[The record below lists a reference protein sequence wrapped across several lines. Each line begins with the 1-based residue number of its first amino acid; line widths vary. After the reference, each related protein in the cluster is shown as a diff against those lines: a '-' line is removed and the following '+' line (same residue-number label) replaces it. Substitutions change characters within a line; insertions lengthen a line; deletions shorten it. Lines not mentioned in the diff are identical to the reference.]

1 LKKKHQPQQH
11 EDLLR
16 TAKTKVTKPRLAVL
30 KCLGES
36 DNALSPK
43 DILEIIKND
52 SELEQTDLVTVYR
65 ILDAFSKIDLV
76 HQVHPSG
83 GYLICEHPSCSRGTH
98 ILLTC
103 IQCQQAS
110 EVEVPTEVFAPTQW
124 FIKNEFN
131 FELNQH
137 LFQIDGTCKACKEKV
152 SKG

>member
-1 LKKKHQPQQH
+1 LKKKHQH
-11 EDLLR
+11 DELLR

-36 DNALSPK
+36 EQPLSPK

-52 SELEQTDLVTVYR
+52 ADLEQTDLVTVYR
-65 ILDAFSKIDLV
+65 ILDTFSKIDLV

-103 IQCQQAS
+103 IQCKQAN
-110 EVEVPTEVFAPTQW
+110 EIEIPNEIFAATQW
-124 FIKNEFN
+124 FIETEFN

-137 LFQIDGTCKACKEKV
+137 LFQIDGTCKACKKELQQ
-152 SKG
+152 SLT